1 MSQIWRNGGSVF
13 PLTKEALWCSLPDVI
28 LVLTRTTTNTKMWM
42 TSALRAMFL
51 WMATLVFRVVFKQVK
66 HKVVRSITA
75 RDTDEQMLKN
85 IGKVS

>member
-1 MSQIWRNGGSVF
+1 MQ
-13 PLTKEALWCSLPDVI
+13 SLPDVI

-51 WMATLVFRVVFKQVK
+51 WMATLVFRVVFKQVR

-85 IGKVS
+85 IGKVH

>member
-1 MSQIWRNGGSVF
+1 M
-13 PLTKEALWCSLPDVI
+13 WCSLPDVI

>member
-1 MSQIWRNGGSVF
+1 MVQ
-13 PLTKEALWCSLPDVI
+13 SLPDVI

-51 WMATLVFRVVFKQVK
+51 WMATLVFRVVFKQVR

>member
-1 MSQIWRNGGSVF
+1 MQ
-13 PLTKEALWCSLPDVI
+13 SLPDVI
-28 LVLTRTTTNTKMWM
+28 LVLTKTTTNTKMWM

-51 WMATLVFRVVFKQVK
+51 WMATLVFRVVFKQVR

-85 IGKVS
+85 VKGF

>member
-1 MSQIWRNGGSVF
+1 
-13 PLTKEALWCSLPDVI
+13 
-28 LVLTRTTTNTKMWM
+28 MWM

-51 WMATLVFRVVFKQVK
+51 WMATLVFRVVFKQVR

-85 IGKVS
+85 SFIVFLKQNHFSLKKVIKIKFATFLVDSFSVFLSFQKMYGF